1 MDAVLNGCA
10 DCLCGDYWPAALLP
24 AVMKLPDLTGLG
36 LPEAVAMATLNPA
49 RAAGLHDRGEIA
61 VGKRADLAAVSFDS
75 GSPQAETVWVRG
87 VTVLWACPG
96 RW

>member
-1 MDAVLNGCA
+1 
-10 DCLCGDYWPAALLP
+10 
-24 AVMKLPDLTGLG
+24 
-36 LPEAVAMATLNPA
+36 MATLNPA
-49 RAAGLHDRGEIA
+49 CAAGLHDRGEIA